1 MKPQP
6 RILLLLACL
15 MCATIA
21 FSQVKITG
29 KVVDATGQPI
39 EFATVRLLG
48 TAVGTN
54 TDTKGLYELTV
65 PKADTLMV
73 EFSCLGYS
81 TVTRQLV
88 KPEGTVTINPKL
100 YEKTHELGEVEI
112 TEYKKQT
119 NTMQGIDVDM
129 LRRTPDA
136 SGGSV
141 EAVLTTMAGV
151 SSKNE
156 LSSHR
161 GLSSA
166 AHQQRPAGGYE
177 YHQPRHG
184 AQG

>member
-1 MKPQP
+1 MLIKPVKTVVFQHEAP
-6 RILLLLACL
+6 NSLRPF
-15 MCATIA
+15 CAWEDG
-21 FSQVKITG
+21 SPG
-29 KVVDATGQPI
+29 EPI

-54 TDTKGLYELTV
+54 TDTKGQYEMTV
-65 PKADTLMV
+65 PKADTVMV

-81 TVTRQLV
+81 TVTRQLI

-100 YEKTHELGEVEI
+100 YEKTLELGEVEI

-119 NTMQGIDVDM
+119 TGMQGIDVDM

-156 LSSHR
+156 LSSQYMVR
-161 GLSSA
+161 GGSYDPLGLRS
-166 AHQQRPAGGYE
+166 P
-177 YHQPRHG
+177 
-184 AQG
+184 